1 MKESKMV
8 ENSPRTGTEHA
19 GSSKPINVSFVV
31 YEAAQS
37 RLERVIKR
45 LWITTI
51 ILIILLVG
59 SNIAWLIYESQ
70 FEYYDE
76 TTITQEAEN
85 ESGDII
91 MNGTGELTIDGQS
104 EADNINE

>member
-1 MKESKMV
+1 MNEPKDI
-8 ENSPRTGTEHA
+8 PYIA
-19 GSSKPINVSFVV
+19 

-37 RLERVIKR
+37 RLERIIKR

-51 ILIILLVG
+51 ILIVLLVG
-59 SNIAWLIYESQ
+59 SNVAWLIYESQ
-70 FEYYDE
+70 FEYYEE
-76 TTITQEAEN
+76 TVTQEAEN

-104 EADNINE
+104 ETNSNN

>member
-8 ENSPRTGTEHA
+8 ENSPRTGTE
-19 GSSKPINVSFVV
+19 GMENEKGINIPYIA

-37 RLERVIKR
+37 RLERIIKR

-51 ILIILLVG
+51 ILIVLLVG
-59 SNIAWLIYESQ
+59 SNIGWLIYESQ
-70 FEYYDE
+70 FEYYEE
-76 TTITQEAEN
+76 TVTQEAEN

-91 MNGTGELTIDGQS
+91 MNGTGDLTIDGQS
-104 EADNINE
+104 KTNGNN